1 MPVYPAKIQ
10 FAAHSHCNCFDLMYI
25 ESPNKKNMRKFSVF
39 FVSALFLFMNCT
51 SPKPAYKTANG
62 KKKLKYYNAIQFGQ
76 KERPKMNFK

>member
-1 MPVYPAKIQ
+1 
-10 FAAHSHCNCFDLMYI
+10 
-25 ESPNKKNMRKFSVF
+25 MRKFDVF
-39 FVSALFLFMNCT
+39 LVSALILFTSCT

>member
-1 MPVYPAKIQ
+1 MYLGSSNEENMKK
-10 FAAHSHCNCFDLMYI
+10 CFVL
-25 ESPNKKNMRKFSVF
+25 
-39 FVSALFLFMNCT
+39 FVSALILFIGCT